1 MTHRTHS
8 RSLVSALA
16 VAGTLGVSP
25 ALLAQDA
32 PAQAA
37 KPSTTITIYSSAQ
50 PGAIPASL
58 YRPTPPSM
66 NQYNPWQGRPLPG
79 YAVVKQERPMT
90 IAKGRSTVQFTDVA
104 ALIDPTTVSF
114 ESLTAPATTR
124 VLEQNFQFDLVSS
137 QKMLERFVGKSIEVD
152 GQSVTLL
159 SAAGGS
165 LLVKEGSGQIHM
177 LTDLSK
183 TQIRFPEAGSGLILK
198 PTLLWTLSSESEGEQ
213 KARVAYQT
221 EGITWWAD
229 YNIVFTEGPNANSGT
244 LDVGAWVSILNQS
257 GATYD
262 EARLKLIA
270 GDVHRAPAPGQN
282 GVVGRLAAARAEY
295 DAAEQGFE
303 QKDFFEYH
311 LYTLGR
317 ATTIPDNST
326 KQIELFSPARGVKA
340 EKVLV
345 YYGLDDGFRRGFPS
359 PMTDRNF
366 GSQGNKK
373 VDTYLKFK
381 NAKDDGGKGL
391 GVPLPAGRV
400 RVSKLDP
407 ADKSL
412 EFIGEDVIDHTPAN
426 EDVLIKMGSAFDVV
440 GERTQT
446 DFSIDERAHR
456 IEETIQIKL
465 RNHKK
470 DAVNVIVK
478 ENLYRWTNWEIVQ
491 KNTDFTKTDARTI
504 QFSVRAEPEK
514 EAIVTYKVRYTW

>member
-1 MTHRTHS
+1 MTHRTIPFT
-8 RSLVSALA
+8 LVSTLALA
-16 VAGTLGVSP
+16 GALGLSTRTV
-25 ALLAQDA
+25 AQDA
-32 PAQAA
+32 PDA
-37 KPSTTITIYSSAQ
+37 KSGTAITIYSSAQ
-50 PGAIPASL
+50 PGAIPAAV

-66 NQYNPWQGRPLPG
+66 GLYNPWQGRPLPG
-79 YAVVKQERPMT
+79 YAVVKQERPVT
-90 IAKGRSTVQFTDVA
+90 IGKGRSTVQFADVA

-114 ESLTAPATTR
+114 ESLSAPATTR

-159 SAAGGS
+159 SAANGG
-165 LLVKEGSGQIHM
+165 LLVKEGSGQIRM

-183 TQIRFPEAGSGLILK
+183 TTVRFPEAGSGLILK
-198 PTLLWTLSSESEGEQ
+198 PTLLWTIASESEGEQ
-213 KARVAYQT
+213 KARVSYQT

-229 YNIVFTEGPNANSGT
+229 YNLVFAEGANANSGT

-262 EARLKLIA
+262 NARLKLVA
-270 GDVHRAPAPGQN
+270 GDVHRAPTNDARMPG
-282 GVVGRLAAARAEY
+282 RYELAAKAMADESS
-295 DAAEQGFE
+295 GFQ

-317 ATTIPDNST
+317 STTIPDNST
-326 KQIELFSPARGVKA
+326 KQIELFVPARNIKA

-345 YYGLDDGFRRGFPS
+345 YYGLDEGFRGVFPS
-359 PMTDRNF
+359 PMLDRNF

-373 VDTYLKFK
+373 IDIYLKFK
-381 NAKDDGGKGL
+381 NAKDEGGRGL

-400 RVSKLDP
+400 RVSKLDQ
-407 ADKSL
+407 ADKTL

-440 GERTQT
+440 GERAQT

-470 DAVNVIVK
+470 EAVNVIVK

-491 KNTDFTKTDARTI
+491 KNADFTKTDSRTI
-504 QFSVRAEPEK
+504 QFNVRAEPEK
-514 EAIVTYKVRYTW
+514 EAVVTYKVRYTW